1 MNIRIFPFLTR
12 LFDIL
17 NQILDKKF
25 SPMNYQTFQPN
36 NDLNSLIKCYWTL
49 EVPAEYSSEKQ
60 RIVPDGCMELIF
72 ILGDDIKRYTAES
85 EFIIQPRAIV
95 VGQITEP
102 FIIQPVG
109 YVHCFA
115 TRFYPYGV
123 ANFIKTPLKNLENK
137 ETPIAE
143 LFGPSTAGELEQ
155 KIIHAASTQQ
165 RIEIVETFL
174 LNKLNEKATIDRIVK
189 STVDA
194 LMATNGSSPIKEI
207 IKEDLSK
214 RRQLE
219 RKFLKQIGM
228 SPKQLGKVVR
238 LQTAL
243 KLLLNQ
249 KSESFTEI
257 AYESEYYDQNHF
269 IKDFKE
275 FTGITP
281 KEFLGKEQMI
291 LSSLFYTN
299 D

>member
-1 MNIRIFPFLTR
+1 M
-12 LFDIL
+12 D
-17 NQILDKKF
+17 
-25 SPMNYQTFQPN
+25 YQTFQPHS
-36 NDLNSLIKCYWTL
+36 DLKSLVKCHWTL
-49 EVPAEYSSEKQ
+49 EIPDEYNSEKQ

-72 ILGDDIKRYTAES
+72 ILGDNIKRYTSEN
-85 EFIIQPRAIV
+85 EFIIQPRAII

-102 FIIQPVG
+102 FTIQPVG

-123 ANFIKTPLKNLENK
+123 SNFIKTPLKNLENK
-137 ETPIAE
+137 ETSIFK
-143 LFGPSTAGELEQ
+143 LFGEPTADELEQ
-155 KIIHAASTQQ
+155 KIIHATDTQQ
-165 RIEIVETFL
+165 RIEIIETFL
-174 LNKLNEKATIDRIVK
+174 LNKLNEKTTIDNIVK

-194 LMATNGSSPIKEI
+194 LLATSGSSAIKTI
-207 IKEDLSK
+207 LKEDLSK

-249 KSESFTEI
+249 KTETLTKI

-281 KEFLGKEQMI
+281 KEFLADEQMI
-291 LSSLFYTN
+291 LSSLFYTE

>member
-1 MNIRIFPFLTR
+1 M
-12 LFDIL
+12 D
-17 NQILDKKF
+17 
-25 SPMNYQTFQPN
+25 YQTYKPN
-36 NDLNSLIKCYWTL
+36 ENLTSLIKCYWTL

-72 ILGDDIKRYTAES
+72 VLGDDVNRYVSEN
-85 EFIIQPRAIV
+85 EFIIQPRSMII
-95 VGQITEP
+95 GQITEP
-102 FIIQPVG
+102 FIIQPTG

-143 LFGPSTAGELEQ
+143 LFGLTTSNELEQ
-155 KIIHAASTQQ
+155 KIIHATHTQH
-165 RIEIVETFL
+165 RIEIIETFL
-174 LNKLNEKATIDRIVK
+174 LDKLNEKSTIDNIVK
-189 STVDA
+189 STVDT
-194 LMATNGSSPIKEI
+194 LIATSGSSPIKAI
-207 IKEDLSK
+207 LKEDLSK

-228 SPKQLGKVVR
+228 SPKQLGKVIR

-249 KSESFTEI
+249 KTETFTEI

-291 LSSLFYTN
+291 LSSLFYAN

>member
-1 MNIRIFPFLTR
+1 
-12 LFDIL
+12 
-17 NQILDKKF
+17 
-25 SPMNYQTFQPN
+25 MNYQTFQPN
-36 NDLNSLIKCYWTL
+36 SDLNSTIKCYWTL
-49 EVPAEYSSEKQ
+49 EFPAEFNSEKQ
-60 RIVPDGCMELIF
+60 RVVPDGCMELIF
-72 ILGDDIKRYTAES
+72 ILGDDIKRYTS
-85 EFIIQPRAIV
+85 ETDFIIQPRAIV

-102 FIIQPVG
+102 FIIQPIG

-115 TRFYPYGV
+115 VRFYPYSV
-123 ANFIKTPLKNLENK
+123 SNFIKKSLKNLENK

-143 LFGPSTAGELEQ
+143 LFEPSTADELEQ
-155 KIIHAASTQQ
+155 KIIHATNTLQ
-165 RIEIVETFL
+165 RIEIIETFL
-174 LNKLNEKATIDRIVK
+174 LNKLNEKDTLDNIVK
-189 STVDA
+189 STVDM
-194 LMATNGSSPIKEI
+194 LLETSGSSPIKSI
-207 IKEDLSK
+207 LKDDLSK

-219 RKFLKQIGM
+219 RKFLSQIGL

-249 KSESFTEI
+249 KTETFTKI

-281 KEFLGKEQMI
+281 KEFLADDQMI
-291 LSSLFYTN
+291 LSSLFYTK

>member
-1 MNIRIFPFLTR
+1 
-12 LFDIL
+12 
-17 NQILDKKF
+17 
-25 SPMNYQTFQPN
+25 MNYQTFQPHS
-36 NDLNSLIKCYWTL
+36 DLNSLVKCHWAL
-49 EVPAEYSSEKQ
+49 EVPAGYSSEKQ

-72 ILGDDIKRYTAES
+72 ILGDDIKRYTS
-85 EFIIQPRAIV
+85 ENDFIIQPRAIV

-102 FIIQPVG
+102 FTIQPVG

-123 ANFIKTPLKNLENK
+123 SNFIKTPLKNLENK

-143 LFGPSTAGELEQ
+143 LFGQSTADELEQ
-155 KIIHAASTQQ
+155 KIIHAIDTQQ
-165 RIEIVETFL
+165 RIEIIENFL
-174 LNKLNEKATIDRIVK
+174 QNKLNEKDTIDNIVK
-189 STVDA
+189 STVDT
-194 LMATNGSSPIKEI
+194 LLATSGSTPIKAI
-207 IKEDLSK
+207 LKDDLSK

-219 RKFLKQIGM
+219 RNFLKQIGM
-228 SPKQLGKVVR
+228 SPKQLSRVVR

-249 KSESFTEI
+249 KTETFTEI

-275 FTGITP
+275 FTGTTP
-281 KEFLGKEQMI
+281 KEFLADEQML
-291 LSSLFYTN
+291 LSSLFYTK

>member
-1 MNIRIFPFLTR
+1 
-12 LFDIL
+12 
-17 NQILDKKF
+17 
-25 SPMNYQTFQPN
+25 MNYQTFKPD
-36 NDLNSLIKCYWTL
+36 NDLNSLIKCHWTL
-49 EVPAEYSSEKQ
+49 EVPAEFKSEKQ

-72 ILGDDIKRYTAES
+72 ILGDDIKRFTS
-85 EFIIQPRAIV
+85 DTDFIIQPRAIV

-143 LFGPSTAGELEQ
+143 LFGQKTARELEE
-155 KIIHAASTQQ
+155 KIVQAADTPQ
-165 RIEIVETFL
+165 RIELIERFL
-174 LNKLNEKATIDRIVK
+174 LNKLNEQSTIDNIVK
-189 STVDA
+189 STVDG
-194 LMATNGSSPIKEI
+194 LMATSGTSAIKTLL
-207 IKEDLSK
+207 KEDLSK

-219 RKFLKQIGM
+219 RKFLTLIGM

-249 KSESFTEI
+249 NTNTFTEI
-257 AYESEYYDQNHF
+257 AYETEYYDQNHF

-275 FTGITP
+275 FTGVTP
-281 KEFLGKEQMI
+281 KEFIGNDQMI

-299 D
+299 Q